1 MKILMT
7 GFDAFGG
14 ETINP
19 ALEAVQAV
27 RAPAGV
33 ELIRLEVPTVFG
45 KSVQV
50 VTRTMEKEAPDVVLC
65 IGQAGGRDAITPERV
80 AINVMDCIAPDNIG
94 QNPVDEPICPE
105 GENALFATVPIK
117 KMVTAIRQAGVNAKV
132 SNTAGTFVCNQL
144 LYGVLDW
151 CARRSPATRAGFVH
165 VPYLPNQVT
174 GKPGMPSMPLADIVT
189 GLEAVLVCLASE
201 EN

>member
-19 ALEAVQAV
+19 ALKAVQQV
-27 RAPAGV
+27 RAPEGV
-33 ELIRLEVPTVFG
+33 ELVKLEVPTVFG

-50 VTRTMEKEAPDVVLC
+50 VTAAIAAEKPDVVLC

-80 AINVMDCIAPDNIG
+80 AINVMDCTAPDNIG
-94 QNPVDEPICPE
+94 QNPVDEPILPG

-117 KMVTAIRQAGVNAKV
+117 KMVAAVRQAGVPAKV

-144 LYGVLDW
+144 LYGVLYY
-151 CARRSPATRAGFVH
+151 CAGHCPATRAGFVH
-165 VPYLPNQVT
+165 VPFLPQQT
-174 GKPGMPSMPLADIVT
+174 IGRPGMPSMPLEDIVT
-189 GLEAVLVCLASE
+189 GLETILASLTE
-201 EN
+201 D